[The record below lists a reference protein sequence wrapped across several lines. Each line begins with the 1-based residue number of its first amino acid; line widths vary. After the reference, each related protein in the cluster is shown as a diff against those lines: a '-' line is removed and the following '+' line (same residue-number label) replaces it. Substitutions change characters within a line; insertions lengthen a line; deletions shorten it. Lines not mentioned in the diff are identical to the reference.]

1 MSQPLTAA
9 VRYLSGEREPV
20 RVATTDNVILNGL
33 QVIDDVELEVG
44 DRVLVKDQ
52 TDQTQNGIYLASE
65 GRWPRAPD
73 ASYTRAINEG
83 VTVQV
88 REGTLNNGKAY
99 RFSTS
104 DPRVGTDPIHI
115 QFYLSSTFSE
125 DAAAIVASSTQAI
138 NEERDAALFEIEQ
151 VTSAS
156 LAAVDLSVA
165 DAMEPFII
173 SAEASATE
181 AAMYAEMVGAA
192 VYDFNFD
199 SDPSTPG
206 YDWND

>member
-1 MSQPLTAA
+1 MPPLTAA

-20 RVATTDNVILNGL
+20 RVATTGNITLQGL
-33 QVIDDVELEVG
+33 QVIDDVDLEVG

-52 TDQTQNGIYLASE
+52 TDQKQNGIWLASE

-73 ASYTRAINEG
+73 AAYTRAINKG
-83 VTVQV
+83 VTVNVQ
-88 REGTLNNGKAY
+88 EGSQNNGKAY
-99 RFSTS
+99 RFATETPSVGVDPIVVEFFLSATYTS
-104 DPRVGTDPIHI
+104 DIEG
-115 QFYLSSTFSE
+115 
-125 DAAAIVASSTQAI
+125 A
-138 NEERDAALFEIEQ
+138 RDAAVLAIAQERDSSLSSIEGA
-151 VTSAS
+151 TADS
-156 LAAVDLSVA
+156 LSTIGGAVETAVA
-165 DAMEPFII
+165 PYI
-173 SAEASATE
+173 TE